1 MCSFHACNLPT
12 YTLEAALRLVHQ
24 QQRLP
29 RNPESM
35 TADFQ
40 LIRDLCRNSGCL
52 PKAFYMS
59 GVDFDSGR
67 DPIACSVFTDV
78 YRGLFNKQEV
88 AVKRVRI
95 AGGPVDR
102 EPFSKVRV
110 SCLVDA
116 ALF

>member
-1 MCSFHACNLPT
+1 MTSDFRLLRDHCRDSGYL
-12 YTLEAALRLVHQ
+12 LKALY
-24 QQRLP
+24 
-29 RNPESM
+29 
-35 TADFQ
+35 A
-40 LIRDLCRNSGCL
+40 
-52 PKAFYMS
+52 S

-110 SCLVDA
+110 SCLADA